1 MKSCDNI
8 WKKKYPYPYLWWNP
22 SKSIPVAMG
31 TDIWQIWVRMIKYLP
46 TGYPCQTLLVE
57 LISWGWYPGF
67 KHFYREK
74 WMIWQG
80 CLRLVRVF
88 LYIFRDTNLFSYS
101 VSTATATTTM
111 IMETMAGLEMQ
122 LKDQGDEG
130 RGFEMP
136 QMRLDDEDE
145 LLRCD
150 APGCCLTV
158 SVLSRFGS

>member
-8 WKKKYPYPYLWWNP
+8 WKKKYPYPYLWWNL

-31 TDIWQIWVRMIKYLP
+31 TDIWQIWVRMTKYLP

-88 LYIFRDTNLFSYS
+88 LYIFRDTNLFLTVY
-101 VSTATATTTM
+101 
-111 IMETMAGLEMQ
+111 LRQQQQQ
-122 LKDQGDEG
+122 LWLWRQWLG
-130 RGFEMP
+130 
-136 QMRLDDEDE
+136 
-145 LLRCD
+145 LRCNWRTREMRAGVLRCRRCVLTMRTNSFTVMLLD
-150 APGCCLTV
+150 AVWL
-158 SVLSRFGS
+158 